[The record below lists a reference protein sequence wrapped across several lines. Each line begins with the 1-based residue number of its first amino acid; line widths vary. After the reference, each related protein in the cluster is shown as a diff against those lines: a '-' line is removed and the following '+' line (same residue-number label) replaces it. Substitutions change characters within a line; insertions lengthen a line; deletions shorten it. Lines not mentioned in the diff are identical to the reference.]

1 MKMVETCLYS
11 SMVFPLVLKDCLLF
25 PKPLRDG
32 WFEFTKDHLYPK
44 AMSLTQNVHLE
55 GCEVSGERLWPRG
68 KELKEALG
76 VLTVLLQTMISP
88 PTESRGH
95 KLAF

>member
-1 MKMVETCLYS
+1 
-11 SMVFPLVLKDCLLF
+11 MVFPLVLKDCLLF

-76 VLTVLLQTMISP
+76 CDEGICLQAHLTLS
-88 PTESRGH
+88 H
-95 KLAF
+95 LALWYFTDDVFFTN